1 MDESGGRGQ
10 PRSGNDESAEP
21 HEGLPPRATDPA
33 PADEQPTDEHG
44 PASARP
50 TRGPEPAVPTAP
62 AATPGNDSAPPRPTA
77 ADAAPD
83 PRTADPAPAG
93 AGDKAPEAGPDAAPP
108 RAAAETPRPTPA
120 PAEGEGDGSPEA
132 GPNPDRA
139 SAASPY
145 TAPAR
150 AEGDGDD
157 APEAGTH
164 GDGPHAAP
172 ARAGGGGGGSPE
184 TGTHPDRAHVDGPRA
199 VAGDTRVASASS
211 APGQGAGGGSPE
223 TGTHPDRA
231 HVDGPRAVAGD
242 TGVASASS
250 APGQGAGGGSPEAD
264 AHPDR
269 ACADGPRAAAGDAG
283 VAPAPSAPGQGDGGG
298 SPEAGTHPDRAY
310 AGDQHAAPAAGRPE
324 ADRHAAPAAGRPAAD
339 PLRKAPDHAPDAGDA
354 QRREQPAAPGPV
366 PGHPNHRPETP
377 AHGDRPLAHSAD
389 GKGPAPQRPEPRGGL
404 LMGRPFGVPVYVAPS
419 WFLVAALITWVFGGQ
434 LERVLPELGAAR
446 YLVSLFFA
454 VAFYASVLVHELAHT
469 VAALRFKLP
478 VRRIQLQ
485 FFGGVS
491 EIEKEAE
498 TPGREFVLAFVGP
511 LLSLVLAGA
520 FYAAAQ
526 TVEPGTVPGV
536 LLAGLMISNLIVAA
550 FNLLPGLPL
559 DGGRMLRA
567 VVWKITGKPMTGTVA
582 AAWVGRALAVSVLI
596 GLPLLTQSGALGTDA
611 ADNVG
616 MDTVLDA
623 LLAAILAAIIWTGA
637 GNSLRMARLREHLPE
652 LRARALTRRAVPV
665 ETDTPLSEALRRA
678 NAAGARALVVVDAD
692 GQPLSLVR
700 EAAIVGVPEHRR
712 PWVAVSG
719 LAQDLT
725 DGMRVSAELSGEE
738 LLDALRAT
746 PATEYLVVEE
756 TGEIYGVLSA
766 ADVERAFVK
775 AMARPS

>member
-1 MDESGGRGQ
+1 VDESGQ
-10 PRSGNDESAEP
+10 PRSGNDEPTEHATGATTPAAEP
-21 HEGLPPRATDPA
+21 GT
-33 PADEQPTDEHG
+33 
-44 PASARP
+44 
-50 TRGPEPAVPTAP
+50 PEPKHD
-62 AATPGNDSAPPRPTA
+62 DS
-77 ADAAPD
+77 DH
-83 PRTADPAPAG
+83 
-93 AGDKAPEAGPDAAPP
+93 
-108 RAAAETPRPTPA
+108 
-120 PAEGEGDGSPEA
+120 S
-132 GPNPDRA
+132 
-139 SAASPY
+139 
-145 TAPAR
+145 
-150 AEGDGDD
+150 
-157 APEAGTH
+157 GTQKLAQEH
-164 GDGPHAAP
+164 
-172 ARAGGGGGGSPE
+172 E
-184 TGTHPDRAHVDGPRA
+184 
-199 VAGDTRVASASS
+199 DTVTSS
-211 APGQGAGGGSPE
+211 EP
-223 TGTHPDRA
+223 
-231 HVDGPRAVAGD
+231 
-242 TGVASASS
+242 
-250 APGQGAGGGSPEAD
+250 
-264 AHPDR
+264 
-269 ACADGPRAAAGDAG
+269 AAGDRTEEGLSSGPAADDRTDTG
-283 VAPAPSAPGQGDGGG
+283 TASHNTTPAHDMPPVAPAPAAPSHPRLNGEPKPGD
-298 SPEAGTHPDRAY
+298 E
-310 AGDQHAAPAAGRPE
+310 PAAGEHVGDHTSDHDRAPDRTHAHTDPHAHT
-324 ADRHAAPAAGRPAAD
+324 ADTGIAKGRP
-339 PLRKAPDHAPDAGDA
+339 
-354 QRREQPAAPGPV
+354 
-366 PGHPNHRPETP
+366 
-377 AHGDRPLAHSAD
+377 
-389 GKGPAPQRPEPRGGL
+389 PQRPKEPGGGL

-434 LERVLPELGAAR
+434 LDRVLPELGAAR

-511 LLSLVLAGA
+511 LLSLILSGIFYLAM
-520 FYAAAQ
+520 Q
-526 TVEPGTVPGV
+526 PVEPGTVPGV
-536 LLAGLMISNLIVAA
+536 LLAGLMVSNLIVAA

-567 VVWKITGKPMTGTVA
+567 VVWKITGRPMSGTIA

-596 GLPLLTQSGALGTDA
+596 GLPLLTQTGALGTNTEDIS
-611 ADNVG
+611 G
-616 MDTVLDA
+616 MDTVTDA

-652 LRARALTRRAVPV
+652 LRARNLTRRAVPV
-665 ETDTPLSEALRRA
+665 ETNTPLSEALRRA

-712 PWVAVSG
+712 PWVVVSG

-725 DGMRVSAELSGEE
+725 DGMRVSAELAGED
-738 LLDALRAT
+738 LLDALRET

>member
-1 MDESGGRGQ
+1 MDESGGSGQ
-10 PRSGNDESAEP
+10 PRSGTGESTERRTDRMTP
-21 HEGLPPRATDPA
+21 ATDPTRPDPA
-33 PADEQPTDEHG
+33 PNAEQPTDAQPLDTDRDDAVREATQPPLRAEDRSQDETPRHSRDADDPSDTGGESADSESSGDSSAGRPPAQGSGDAHDSTDGEAPRRAPDAPTTHQAPGDPAHHPTTPAPPQPHAQQTPAPSG
-44 PASARP
+44 PA
-50 TRGPEPAVPTAP
+50 
-62 AATPGNDSAPPRPTA
+62 
-77 ADAAPD
+77 D
-83 PRTADPAPAG
+83 PRTPDSHEADHPSANG
-93 AGDKAPEAGPDAAPP
+93 ADEG
-108 RAAAETPRPTPA
+108 PRP
-120 PAEGEGDGSPEA
+120 
-132 GPNPDRA
+132 
-139 SAASPY
+139 
-145 TAPAR
+145 
-150 AEGDGDD
+150 
-157 APEAGTH
+157 
-164 GDGPHAAP
+164 
-172 ARAGGGGGGSPE
+172 
-184 TGTHPDRAHVDGPRA
+184 
-199 VAGDTRVASASS
+199 
-211 APGQGAGGGSPE
+211 
-223 TGTHPDRA
+223 
-231 HVDGPRAVAGD
+231 
-242 TGVASASS
+242 
-250 APGQGAGGGSPEAD
+250 
-264 AHPDR
+264 
-269 ACADGPRAAAGDAG
+269 
-283 VAPAPSAPGQGDGGG
+283 
-298 SPEAGTHPDRAY
+298 
-310 AGDQHAAPAAGRPE
+310 
-324 ADRHAAPAAGRPAAD
+324 
-339 PLRKAPDHAPDAGDA
+339 HAPTPPDD
-354 QRREQPAAPGPV
+354 QPTQPP
-366 PGHPNHRPETP
+366 HPTP
-377 AHGDRPLAHSAD
+377 DTHDRTLAHS
-389 GKGPAPQRPEPRGGL
+389 GSVKTRPPQRPRDPRGGL

-434 LERVLPELGAAR
+434 LDRVLPELGAAR

-511 LLSLVLAGA
+511 LLSLVLAGV
-520 FYAAAQ
+520 FYAAMQ

-536 LLAGLMISNLIVAA
+536 LLAGLMVSNLIVAA

-567 VVWKITGKPMTGTVA
+567 VVWKITGKPMTGTIA
-582 AAWVGRALAVSVLI
+582 AAWIGRALAVSVLV
-596 GLPLLTQSGALGTDA
+596 GLPLLTQSGALGSDA
-611 ADNVG
+611 VDNVG
-616 MDTVLDA
+616 MDTVMDA

-692 GQPLSLVR
+692 GNPLSLVR

-725 DGMRVSAELSGEE
+725 DGMRVSAELAGEE